1 MKKGKIAKDILKYL
15 AFGGVITI
23 AMLSPVGGPKIV
35 KILFKHLKYKI
46 KQIKD
51 SAYYLRKR
59 GLVEFINE
67 NNNEVTI
74 KITDNGKKYLKT
86 FDIDNMVLNK
96 PEHWD
101 KKWRLVV
108 FDVPEDHKNAREALR
123 RKLKDLN
130 FIRFQDSVWITPYP
144 CDDEI
149 RFLRE
154 IFNVPFNVD
163 VFVVEDLKHHEIR
176 LKKHFEIL

>member
-1 MKKGKIAKDILKYL
+1 MKKSKIGKDLLKYL
-15 AFGGVITI
+15 AFGGVLTI
-23 AMLSPVGGPKIV
+23 AMLSPIGGPKIV
-35 KILFKHLKYKI
+35 KSLLRHLKYKI
-46 KQIKD
+46 RQIKD
-51 SAYYLRKR
+51 SAYYLKKR
-59 GLVEFINE
+59 GLVEFVME
-67 NNNEVTI
+67 NDNEVTV

-96 PEHWD
+96 PECWD

-108 FDVPEDHKNAREALR
+108 FDVPEKHKNAREALR
-123 RKLKDLN
+123 RKLKELN

-154 IFNVPFNVD
+154 IFNIPFSVD
-163 VFVVEDLKHHEIR
+163 VFITEDLKHHEII
-176 LKKHFEIL
+176 LKKHFKIS